1 MVITMSKLYD
11 GSYDLFE
18 NQAKSFLEQGDYRAA
33 ENCFLFL
40 QQKCEYNAQRD
51 PRWLLEL
58 PVCYM
63 NISKFYKKIEKTDVS
78 EKYLLKALNTIETL
92 TKEKPEEFN
101 KIGLWNV
108 YYELMNFYID
118 LKKAD
123 DSSVYYSKLLEL
135 LDQLIMESL
144 VSSDLEQAENLCLK
158 KKAVINENFH
168 RFSYRTKTDYLE
180 TIRQM
185 LIIYS
190 IQVNAEKTANILNTM
205 IPLCEKVVEK
215 EPEIYAPY
223 LASFYLTAYTF
234 SFNGEFLNK
243 ALSYA
248 NKYPDNNICKDVIEL
263 ANGLSSFQ

>member
-1 MVITMSKLYD
+1 MSKLYD

-18 NQAKSFLEQGDYRAA
+18 NQAKSFFEQGDYRAA

-63 NISKFYKKIEKTDVS
+63 NIGKFYKKIEKIDSS
-78 EKYLLKALNTIETL
+78 EKYLLKALNATETL

-101 KIGLWNV
+101 KIGLCNV

-123 DSSVYYSKLLEL
+123 ESSVYYSKLLEL
-135 LDQLIMESL
+135 LDQLIN
-144 VSSDLEQAENLCLK
+144 VSSDLEHRENLCLK
-158 KKAVINENFH
+158 KKEVINENFH
-168 RFSYRTKTDYLE
+168 RFFYRTKTDYLE

-190 IQVNAEKTANILNTM
+190 IQVNAEKTANILNTI
-205 IPLCEKVVEK
+205 IPLCEALVEK
-215 EPEIYAPY
+215 EPELYVPY

-234 SFNGEFLNK
+234 SFNNEFLNQ

-248 NKYPDNNICKDVIEL
+248 NKYPDNNICKDVIDL